1 MYFLE
6 SLFRNLTLMTSN
18 IKKIFII
25 AGEPSGDL
33 HGAKLIK
40 SLRGCEPNSS
50 FIGHG
55 GDAMKTAGMEI
66 IEHVDSLSIMGFFEV
81 LKHLPRMLKIMNNTI
96 EAIAHLKPDRI
107 ILIDYPGFNLRL
119 AKRIRFLNIPITYFI
134 LPQAWAWKEKR
145 VEKIKKL
152 IDQCISIFPFE
163 TEWFKSKGVKVSYF
177 GHPFMDVQHVN
188 ESTKSFFGRHGLNN
202 QHPILTLLPGSRQQE
217 VNYHWP
223 LFIDTVERIKHSIP
237 ELQIVVAK
245 SSNVVFKE
253 IPIDYKFEEDAQKAI
268 LAGTAALVCS
278 GTATLECAIETV
290 PMVVCYKLN
299 PISWKIAKLLTKIK
313 YTAIVNLIANER
325 VVPEC
330 IQDEMNPGNLSEQLL
345 PLLDTTSNL
354 RSRMISD
361 LEGVKRE
368 LGNPGVYER
377 AAESILERMN
387 S

>member
-1 MYFLE
+1 MYFPE
-6 SLFRNLTLMTSN
+6 SLFRNLILMTSN

-119 AKRIRFLNIPITYFI
+119 AKRIRHLKIPITYFI

-217 VNYHWP
+217 VNNHWP
-223 LFIDTVERIKHSIP
+223 LFIDTVEQLKHSIP

>member
-1 MYFLE
+1 
-6 SLFRNLTLMTSN
+6 MTSN

-33 HGAKLIK
+33 HGAKLIR
-40 SLRGCEPNSS
+40 SLRGCDPNSS

-119 AKRIRFLNIPITYFI
+119 AKRIQFLNIPITYFI

-145 VEKIKKL
+145 VEKIKEL

-188 ESTKSFFGRHGLNN
+188 ESTKSFFERHGLNN

-217 VNYHWP
+217 VNNHWP
-223 LFIDTVERIKHSIP
+223 LFIDTVEQIKHSIP

>member
-1 MYFLE
+1 
-6 SLFRNLTLMTSN
+6 MTSN

-33 HGAKLIK
+33 HGAKLIR
-40 SLRGCEPNSS
+40 SLRGCDPNSS

-81 LKHLPRMLKIMNNTI
+81 LKHLPRMLKIMTNTI

-119 AKRIRFLNIPITYFI
+119 AKRIQFLNIPITYFI

-188 ESTKSFFGRHGLNN
+188 ESTKSFFERHGLNN

-217 VNYHWP
+217 VNNHWP
-223 LFIDTVERIKHSIP
+223 LFIDTVEQIKHSIP

>member
-1 MYFLE
+1 
-6 SLFRNLTLMTSN
+6 MTSN

-33 HGAKLIK
+33 HGAKLIR

-145 VEKIKKL
+145 VEKIKEL

-188 ESTKSFFGRHGLNN
+188 ESTKSFFERHGLNN

-217 VNYHWP
+217 VNNHWP
-223 LFIDTVERIKHSIP
+223 LFIDTVEQIKHSIP

>member
-1 MYFLE
+1 
-6 SLFRNLTLMTSN
+6 MTSN

-33 HGAKLIK
+33 HGAKLIR
-40 SLRGCEPNSS
+40 SLRGCDPNSS

-119 AKRIRFLNIPITYFI
+119 AKRIQFLNIPITYFI

-188 ESTKSFFGRHGLNN
+188 ESTKSFFERHGLNN

-217 VNYHWP
+217 VNNHWP
-223 LFIDTVERIKHSIP
+223 LFIDTVEQIKHSIP